1 MKPVINDVPAF
12 DKNAGTSGTFI
23 TEDAI
28 SGYEVIIKELD
39 SNKTVYNSEICTDSS
54 YTFIIPPFEDD
65 TLKNGC
71 SYLLYIKIPVSYTHL
86 TLPTKA

>member
-65 TLKNGC
+65 T
-71 SYLLYIKIPVSYTHL
+71 
-86 TLPTKA
+86 TKKWMFISFVHKDLCRYFLHI

>member
-39 SNKTVYNSEICTDSS
+39 SNKTVYNSEI
-54 YTFIIPPFEDD
+54 
-65 TLKNGC
+65 
-71 SYLLYIKIPVSYTHL
+71 
-86 TLPTKA
+86 